1 MPSVLSFEKDI
12 DKQLQKHIKKHIKE
26 VIRYCRDKN
35 MSDDKAIHQIRRRF
49 KKLRALLHI
58 FSYDLKKGFFKEQNE
73 LYKKYATK
81 CSQVRDNKILQ
92 DLYFKIV
99 KKYSL
104 DQDNYLK
111 ILAFIKDS
119 KEQIDVR
126 EIRDSI
132 EHGLKENLS
141 NIEYYTFKKDDDKV
155 IFDNINK
162 VYKQVGFYAKEIKSK
177 DDDVKYHRLRKWLNY
192 YLYQSKLFKHHDKVR
207 AKQLK
212 NLISTLG
219 EIHDITVFK
228 EFLQRT
234 PYNNQNDFVIA
245 LYQEQQILK
254 SVALE
259 LARKLRL

>member
-12 DKQLQKHIKKHIKE
+12 DKQLQKHIKKHIRK
-26 VIRYCRDKN
+26 VIEYCRDKN

-73 LYKKYATK
+73 LYKTYATK
-81 CSQVRDNKILQ
+81 CSKVRDTKVLE

-99 KKYSL
+99 QKYSL
-104 DQDNYLK
+104 DQDSYLK
-111 ILAFIKDS
+111 ILALIKNS
-119 KEQIDVR
+119 KEHIDIK
-126 EIRDSI
+126 ELRDTIGKS
-132 EHGLKENLS
+132 LKENLS
-141 NIEYYTFKKDDDKV
+141 YVKNYTFQNNKDKF

-162 VYKQVGFYAKEIKSK
+162 VYKQVRFYSGEVKCK
-177 DDDVKYHRLRKWLNY
+177 DDDVKYHSLRKWLNY
-192 YLYQSKLFKHHDKVR
+192 YFYQSQLFKNSDKKR
-207 AKQLK
+207 NKQIK
-212 NLISTLG
+212 HLISTLG

-234 PYNNQNDFVIA
+234 PYNDQNDFVTA

-259 LARKLRL
+259 LVRKLML